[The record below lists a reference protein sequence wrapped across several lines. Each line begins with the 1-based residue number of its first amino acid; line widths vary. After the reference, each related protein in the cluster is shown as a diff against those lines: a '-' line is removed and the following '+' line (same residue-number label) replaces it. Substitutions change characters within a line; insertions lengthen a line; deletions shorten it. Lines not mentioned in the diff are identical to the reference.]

1 MRTRIPTAYL
11 SPLLPLAFTFGT
23 GNVWEVVT
31 SGGLTKDR
39 AFLKAKCR
47 LRRGKEYSPSFQI
60 EKNADETDSGIL
72 KHAPGTRIALRI
84 SRPCW
89 EVDAWIVRCP
99 LRALPLSLKGN
110 STA

>member
-11 SPLLPLAFTFGT
+11 SPHLPLAFTFGT

-47 LRRGKEYSPSFQI
+47 LRRGKECSPSFQI
-60 EKNADETDSGIL
+60 EKNADDTDIGIL
-72 KHAPGTRIALRI
+72 KTCPGDKDCAHVLAGR
-84 SRPCW
+84 SM
-89 EVDAWIVRCP
+89 
-99 LRALPLSLKGN
+99 SG
-110 STA
+110 